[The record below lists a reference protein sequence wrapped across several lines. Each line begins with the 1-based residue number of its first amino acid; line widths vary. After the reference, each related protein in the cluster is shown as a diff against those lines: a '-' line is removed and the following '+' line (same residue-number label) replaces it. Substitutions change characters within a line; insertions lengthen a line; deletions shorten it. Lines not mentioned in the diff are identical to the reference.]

1 MSRRILRAATI
12 LLVLAAVVVGAS
24 QLLTA
29 TASGCPTGYC
39 HGRVCPTIVAPVICD
54 GGCVY
59 VNGCYAACAGAKH
72 CVRFEY

>member
-1 MSRRILRAATI
+1 MRKTLAACVV
-12 LLVLAAVVVGAS
+12 VLAVFAVVVGVS
-24 QLLTA
+24 QSFTA
-29 TASGCPTGYC
+29 TAAGCPTGFC